1 MNIPFGWKN
10 RVLLHR
16 TFFINTLK
24 TSIPVGIASA
34 LLGTSTLNSSQLAAQ
49 TLLIFFY
56 KCLWFIP
63 TVGLILE
70 FIYKEFTFKEKYFF
84 YYNKGI
90 NKTELWSVSFCLTT
104 LVCFILFQIVQIW
117 ISVWK

>member
-1 MNIPFGWKN
+1 MNILFGWKN
-10 RVLLHR
+10 RILLHR

-34 LLGTSTLNSSQLAAQ
+34 LMGVTLVTGQ
-49 TLLIFFY
+49 TPLMLFY
-56 KCLWFIP
+56 KCLWFTP
-63 TVGLILE
+63 TIGLGLE

-90 NKTELWSVSFCLTT
+90 NKVELWSVSFCLTT
-104 LVCFILFQIVQIW
+104 LVCFILFQIVQLW